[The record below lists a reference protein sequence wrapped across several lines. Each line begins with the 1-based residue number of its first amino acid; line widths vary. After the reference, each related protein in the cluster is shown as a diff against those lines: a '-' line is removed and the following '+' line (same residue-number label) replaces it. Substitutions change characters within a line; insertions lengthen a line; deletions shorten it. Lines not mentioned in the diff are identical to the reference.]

1 MLLYLI
7 TILGSMAKPQSSHQ
21 YVNASLAYC
30 LTLVGHLLLQPALE
44 SVQAL
49 LLFSITLRLRNQ
61 LSQAG
66 DVLTLAISMSQTLR
80 LGELSIHPQWVH
92 QIVSGNDRDTS
103 RTWWALY
110 VFEKFLAFD
119 SGRKSS
125 IEDSRL
131 GSLGREDSARLLEQ
145 AELPKPQSYQY
156 CMTHLANVL
165 REMQRRSWHTWQK
178 ESFETTTEE
187 EARASK
193 IRAAGE
199 IDTLLCKW
207 RGSLSPEH
215 Q

>member
-7 TILGSMAKPQSSHQ
+7 SILGSMAKLQASHQ
-21 YVNASLAYC
+21 SVSASLAYC
-30 LTLVGHLLLQPALE
+30 HTLVGHLLLQLTLE

-49 LLFSITLRLRNQ
+49 LLFSITLRLRDQ
-61 LSQAG
+61 LSQAW

-80 LGELSIHPQWVH
+80 LGDLCVHPQSVH
-92 QIVSGNDRDTS
+92 HIVAGSDGDTS

-125 IEDSRL
+125 LVDPRL
-131 GSLGREDSARLLEQ
+131 GSLGREDFARPPEE
-145 AELPKPQSYQY
+145 AEIPKLQSYQY

-165 REMQRRSWHTWQK
+165 REMQRRSWHTWRK
-178 ESFETTTEE
+178 ERFEKTTEE

-207 RGSLSPEH
+207 RGSLPPEH